1 MKTILFVP
9 LRDYFQSRKQ
19 IAIRFLVPLG
29 VGIIALIGAF
39 ILNIGTA
46 ETIKATFADFIAV
59 QINIVAILVS
69 FSVAIISILVTAD
82 SKNIK
87 KLRETPSDANN
98 YKPINQQQPS
108 LFQVLLSNIA
118 YNVVVEILYLML
130 LIGISLLSVIIP
142 VILLKYITA
151 ICIAVIV
158 HILSVLLESVA
169 QMYLTFWSPQE

>member
-98 YKPINQQQPS
+98 YKPINQQPS